1 MISHLRIQDFATIEQ
16 VEVDFHSG
24 LNVITGETGSGK
36 SVVISAISLALGAR
50 ADSTFIRS
58 GCDKAVVQMVAE
70 VDNREVVITREI
82 SASGKNLCKIDGEI
96 VSLTQLSLL
105 AGRLADLHG
114 QYDHQYLLNPANHIK
129 LVDAYE
135 ERLIDQA
142 REKVSD
148 LYMAWVDAKSNL
160 EGLKQEAADN
170 ERKIADMRYQIKE
183 IQEAQLVPGEDM
195 KLTDAL
201 QEMQHKEEIYQ
212 ALGQAY
218 EDAKESNLNASDVIN
233 RVITDL
239 KPVTSISKEA
249 TFLQDEISD
258 IYYRFEDICH
268 RLREARDACVFSPQ
282 DIEIANDRLYA
293 IRQLKNKYGD
303 TIEAV
308 LEHAETQEKEV
319 RRLQNQDA
327 DIASLE
333 LELRTLEDML
343 REETERLTGLR
354 RTAAST
360 LQEKIQNELRNL
372 NFDNVEVIC
381 DFRQK
386 DSYSRDGKDIV
397 EFLISTNLGER
408 PKPLAKIIS
417 GGEMSRIMLAF
428 KMIIADYDGIPTMI
442 FDEIDA
448 GISGETASLVGK
460 TIKALAQTRQVIT
473 ITHLPQI
480 AAYGDHNYRISK
492 SSDDAATY
500 TTMEILSES
509 QKAAEIA
516 RLIAGLSASD
526 LTMASALEMIEM
538 TRF

>member
-135 ERLIDQA
+135 KRLIDQA

-428 KMIIADYDGIPTMI
+428 KMIMADYDGIPTMI